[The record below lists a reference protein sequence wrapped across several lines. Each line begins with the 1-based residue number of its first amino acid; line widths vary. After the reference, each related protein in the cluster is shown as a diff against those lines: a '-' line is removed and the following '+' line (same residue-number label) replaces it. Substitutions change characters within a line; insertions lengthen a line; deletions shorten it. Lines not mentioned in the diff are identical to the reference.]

1 MKYEWKK
8 RDVIISTK
16 PMLNTVE
23 NSIKASSFKKKNAI
37 DLNVG

>member
-16 PMLNTVE
+16 PTWTTME
-23 NSIKASSFKKKNAI
+23 NSVKVSSLKKKNAI
-37 DLNVG
+37 NLNVG